1 MFSLNELFKFGK
13 IQIESTSF
21 TVSEPVSK
29 YTIEPLIYK
38 YANDDE
44 KKIIDFEYMK
54 INFNE
59 KLIDAFNKMQKI
71 YVLDDQSIITI
82 DELKKNIKFLL
93 EVFTNL

>member
-1 MFSLNELFKFGK
+1 
-13 IQIESTSF
+13 
-21 TVSEPVSK
+21 
-29 YTIEPLIYK
+29 
-38 YANDDE
+38 
-44 KKIIDFEYMK
+44 MK